1 MIDLVLAE
9 SDYEAIKAE
18 LCGGETEKCAVLL
31 ANQTSR
37 PDGALRLLVYEIQ
50 WPSPSDYT
58 RVGKLEAEL
67 APDYVARVT
76 KRAKR
81 ENRTLVF
88 VHSHPGEHAPQFS
101 RIDDAGEKHLAA
113 FLERRHPGPGHAALV
128 ISAGGARARRLGKA
142 EEIRIVSVG
151 ATLNIVFDPASTNG
165 TLAEEFDRQIRAFGE
180 EGQRKLEQ
188 LKVAIIGLGGT
199 GAILAQELVHSGVRN
214 FILVDPDVIEV
225 TNLNRVPN
233 AAASDVGKQKTEIA
247 ANYIQTI
254 AKSAEIRRINDDVTE
269 TKTARRLLDA
279 DILFGCTDSHGSRA
293 VLQQIAYQ
301 YMIPFIDMGVTLIAK
316 EGSMTHV
323 YGRVQL
329 LAPGL
334 ACLTCSGLLDP
345 NQVRQ
350 DMMTAFERQT
360 DPYIQGSRE
369 PAPAVIS
376 LNGTVSSLAVTM
388 LLAVVA
394 GIPMQARHVL
404 YNAIT
409 SVMRP
414 VRATPKD
421 DCYVC
426 SRRGALARGESWPIF
441 GREG

>member
-9 SDYEAIKAE
+9 ADYQAIKAE
-18 LCGGETEKCAVLL
+18 LCGGETEKCSILL
-31 ANQTSR
+31 ANQTTRS
-37 PDGALRLLVYEIQ
+37 DGTQRLIVREIQ
-50 WPSPSDYT
+50 WPSASDYA
-58 RVGKLEAEL
+58 RIGKLEAEL
-67 APDYVARVT
+67 KPEYVARVT

-81 ENRTLVF
+81 ENSALIF
-88 VHSHPGEHAPQFS
+88 VHSHPGVHAPYFS
-101 RIDDAGEKHLAA
+101 SIDDAGEKHLSS
-113 FLERRHPGPGHAALV
+113 FLGRRHPHLTHAALV
-128 ISAGGARARRLGKA
+128 VSAGGTRARGLGTS
-142 EEIRIVSVG
+142 EEIRVISVG
-151 ATLNIVFDPASTNG
+151 ATRNILFDPTSVNAVLS
-165 TLAEEFDRQIRAFGE
+165 EEFDRQVRAFGE
-180 EGQRKLEQ
+180 QGQRKLGQ
-188 LKVAIIGLGGT
+188 LKIAIIGLGGT
-199 GAILAQELVHSGVRN
+199 GSIVAQELVHLGVRD
-214 FILVDPDVIEV
+214 FVLVDPDVIET

-233 AAASDVGKQKTEIA
+233 ATAADVGKPKTEIA
-247 ANYIQTI
+247 ARYIRTI
-254 AKSAEIRRINDDVTE
+254 DKSAEIQRIDEDVIE

-301 YMIPFIDMGVTLIAK
+301 YMIPFIDIGVTLIAK

-323 YGRVQL
+323 YGRAQL

-334 ACLTCSGLLDP
+334 ACFTCSSLLDP

-350 DMMTAFERQT
+350 DMLTAFERQA
-360 DPYIQGSRE
+360 DPYIQGTRE

-388 LLAVVA
+388 FLSVVA
-394 GIPMQARHVL
+394 GMPMQARHVL

-409 SVMRP
+409 SVMRA

-426 SRRGALARGESWPIF
+426 SRRGAFARGDSWPIF